1 MYLADMEAM
10 TTTALDAGA
19 RLLDAIGAQDF
30 AAMEACFAP
39 AARLRAMVPSA
50 VREDEGPAAIGA
62 RFRFWWEELDHVELV
77 QSELEPVADRIRLRY
92 CLRGHDADDGWVT
105 VEQTGYLQAEEDAIS
120 VLNLVCSGFRP
131 AE

>member
-1 MYLADMEAM
+1 M

-62 RFRFWWEELDHVELV
+62 RFDVNPLGERPLHGSKVRTAVFEVV
-77 QSELEPVADRIRLRY
+77 
-92 CLRGHDADDGWVT
+92 
-105 VEQTGYLQAEEDAIS
+105 EED
-120 VLNLVCSGFRP
+120 SGTGTLSGIK
-131 AE
+131 